1 MDQIELNQLSRI
13 KDVSKLTTLGKSTIW
28 LWVSQGKFPKPISLS
43 ATIKVWRSKDI
54 QEWLDSQK

>member
-13 KDVSKLTTLGKSTIW
+13 KDVSRLTTLGKSTIW

>member
-28 LWVSQGKFPKPISLS
+28 LWVSQSKFPKPISLS

>member
-13 KDVSKLTTLGKSTIW
+13 KDVSRLTTLGKSTIW

-43 ATIKVWRSKDI
+43 TTIKVWRSKDI

>member
-1 MDQIELNQLSRI
+1 MEQTELNQLSRI

>member
-43 ATIKVWRSKDI
+43 TTIKVWRSKDI

>member
-28 LWVSQGKFPKPISLS
+28 LWVSQGKFPRPISLS

>member
-1 MDQIELNQLSRI
+1 MEQIELNQLSRI